1 MTIYGVLVK
10 MEMAE
15 TKWEQSSRESGT
27 GCYVILMSPPMF
39 DHVMVLLQT
48 SVPMT
53 LLLLLT
59 NNAKMAQPMFD
70 HVTVQAPTSAAPAP
84 TRTVIIQI
92 PASAITGGVATE
104 ATTVVIG
111 GTATDTIAPAEPA
124 PREPVA
130 ETKGS

>member
-1 MTIYGVLVK
+1 MAAGVGIVGVIGAQAAPETAATAEPVLV
-10 MEMAE
+10 
-15 TKWEQSSRESGT
+15 
-27 GCYVILMSPPMF
+27 
-39 DHVMVLLQT
+39 
-48 SVPMT
+48 
-53 LLLLLT
+53 
-59 NNAKMAQPMFD
+59 QPAP
-70 HVTVQAPTSAAPAP
+70 VQAPTSAAPAP